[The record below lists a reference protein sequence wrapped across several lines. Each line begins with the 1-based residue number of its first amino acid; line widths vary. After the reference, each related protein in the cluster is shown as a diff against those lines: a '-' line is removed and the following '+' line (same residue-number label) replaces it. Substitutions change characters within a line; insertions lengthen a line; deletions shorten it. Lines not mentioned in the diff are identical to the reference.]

1 MCCHQLFTGTGVL
14 HLMLVFMQ
22 AAVCQ
27 IVFVN
32 HADDASGNFQFRAED
47 GRMWAQTK
55 TFKEVVGIPI
65 RYFDAS
71 IAFVSCNLSAST
83 ETDVLAKHDITS
95 SMVHS
100 FGMDA
105 DHAVVDFPYL
115 YHHTF
120 VSGNLNYDI
129 ELPRDALIN
138 SVKQAYKAESLR
150 RATDAAIETKLNTIN
165 AISIPT
171 GELSQSRV
179 ADTVSSSVVQR
190 EQKHGNLPVEWSLLF
205 FKSRNSL
212 GRSSETSML
221 SDDKIT
227 SLEDVVYEEILS
239 GCDDDLPF
247 TLLQSPNRSST
258 SDDGNTVIDMKLGQL
273 KMSDIQE
280 TKDDDVVAVEQGTAR
295 EARYSWRSFL
305 DALVPSTS
313 PQPSNGSARQRKF
326 NSTLSGSRG
335 ERQKIS
341 SIVAKSQLVAE
352 NTATKWQELL
362 RFDELRAAIEAKEV
376 FCGFEEPTINF
387 LPSFP
392 RKIGASASFSL
403 LSEDSCKDAFMGT
416 NLDTSLPNLPPAYK
430 DRILSHS
437 LQDTKQR
444 IQNVKYWLCES
455 VATSTHKPVCSLYE
469 LEVDRFFSYET
480 NETNLSDIYAGRHAL
495 REKHGV
501 KEFKIKL
508 ANLDANLWTEE
519 ESENPRSSLLYSSHH
534 TVRQVGSITSDPDAR
549 TELPSS
555 GSGPN
560 DSTSSSSAGSRPSRH
575 RRVSRRSRPRSKTSL
590 STLMRNVLGSRD
602 RTSRLSGYGPQRT
615 APSHRSVSSGKTGRS
630 VAGTDEAENAFS
642 PLHLELMPVDPVCI
656 STMFPL
662 PSEDVYALQR
672 KVHEVAHSVQ
682 SGFQSSANPDEE
694 TEDERLAYTNSRTV
708 AWNEARAHGVMHTAI
723 TNAVNGVI
731 HIAICIQ
738 ADDGHGGQGVLCIQ
752 EQELLLRAAPMINEA
767 EPIPFDLLLT
777 WGGKHVGYLHGDI
790 LSSF

>member
-1 MCCHQLFTGTGVL
+1 M
-14 HLMLVFMQ
+14 
-22 AAVCQ
+22 CQ
-27 IVFVN
+27 ILFVN

-55 TFKEVVGIPI
+55 TFKEVVGIPV

-71 IAFVSCNLSAST
+71 IAFVSSNLSASR
-83 ETDVLAKHDITS
+83 ETDVLAKHNITS

-129 ELPRDALIN
+129 EMPRDALIN

-150 RATDAAIETKLNTIN
+150 RATDAAIEAKLSTIN
-165 AISIPT
+165 TLTTEP
-171 GELSQSRV
+171 SQSRLG
-179 ADTVSSSVVQR
+179 DTVSSSVVPR
-190 EQKHGNLPVEWSLLF
+190 EQKHGNLPVEWNMLF

-221 SDDKIT
+221 SDEQIA
-227 SLEDVVYEEILS
+227 SLDDVIYEEIFS
-239 GCDDDLPF
+239 GCDDELPF
-247 TLLQSPNRSST
+247 TLLQSPNRTSA
-258 SDDGNTVIDMKLGQL
+258 SDDGNTVIEMKPGQM

-280 TKDDDVVAVEQGTAR
+280 TKDSDIVAVEQGTAR

-313 PQPSNGSARQRKF
+313 PQPLNGSARQRKF
-326 NSTLSGSRG
+326 NPTLSGSRG

-341 SIVAKSQLVAE
+341 SIFAKSQLVAE
-352 NTATKWQELL
+352 NTAKKWQELL

-392 RKIGASASFSL
+392 RKVGASASFSM
-403 LSEDSCKDAFMGT
+403 LSEESCKDAFIES

-444 IQNVKYWLCES
+444 MQNVKYWLCES
-455 VATSTHKPVCSLYE
+455 VSTSTHKPVCSLYE

-534 TVRQVGSITSDPDAR
+534 SVRQVGSNTTDLDAR
-549 TELPSS
+549 TELPST
-555 GSGPN
+555 GSAGPN
-560 DSTSSSSAGSRPSRH
+560 DSTSSSSGSRPSRH
-575 RRVSRRSRPRSKTSL
+575 RRVSRRSRPRSKNSL

-602 RTSRLSGYGPQRT
+602 RTSRLSGHVPQRV
-615 APSHRSVSSGKTGRS
+615 APSHRSVSSGRTGPS
-630 VAGTDEAENAFS
+630 AAATDDAGDAFS
-642 PLHLELMPVDPVCI
+642 PLHLELMPVDPVRI

-672 KVHEVAHSVQ
+672 KVHEVAQSVQ
-682 SGFQSSANPDEE
+682 SGFQSSANQDEE

-752 EQELLLRAAPMINEA
+752 EQELLLHAAPVINEA